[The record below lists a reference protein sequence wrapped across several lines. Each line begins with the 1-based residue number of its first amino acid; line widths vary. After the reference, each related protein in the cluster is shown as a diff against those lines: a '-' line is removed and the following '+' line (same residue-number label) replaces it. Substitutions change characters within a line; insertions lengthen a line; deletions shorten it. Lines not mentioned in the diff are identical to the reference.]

1 MLYNADS
8 ERGESL
14 ELRDKFDIKVFIL
27 FLLNNLDE
35 PLEFTVVNDIVIQD
49 GFVNYF
55 DFAICFAELLEA
67 GQITETDDAKPL
79 YTISDAGRTTIES
92 YESTI
97 YNSVR
102 EKALRSALRL
112 LAFNRSGSK
121 ISSSVTECK
130 GGYILKCSIKDN
142 ERILYNTEVFLTEK
156 QYAEKFKTNFDE
168 KADIIYKGT
177 LALLSG
183 DVNFIFDE

>member
-1 MLYNADS
+1 M
-8 ERGESL
+8 
-14 ELRDKFDIKVFIL
+14 ELSDKFEIKVFIL
-27 FLLNNLDE
+27 FLLNNLND
-35 PLEFTVVNDIVIQD
+35 PLEFSTVNDIVIQD

-67 GQITETDDAKPL
+67 GQITETDETKPL
-79 YTISDAGRTTIES
+79 YTISEAGRTSIES
-92 YESTI
+92 YESTL
-97 YNSVR
+97 YNTVR

-121 ISSSVTECK
+121 INSYITECK
-130 GGYILKCSIKDN
+130 GGYTLKCIISDN
-142 ERILYNTEVFLTEK
+142 ERTLFCTEVFLTEK
-156 QYAEKFKTNFDE
+156 HYSEKLKENFEE
-168 KADIIYKGT
+168 KAEIIYKGT